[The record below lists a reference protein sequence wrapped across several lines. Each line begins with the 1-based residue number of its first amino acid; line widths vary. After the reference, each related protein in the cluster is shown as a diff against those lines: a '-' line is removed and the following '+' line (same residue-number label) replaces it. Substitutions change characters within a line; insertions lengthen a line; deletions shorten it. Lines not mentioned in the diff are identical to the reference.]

1 MLVEKKV
8 SSRELTEVALGRI
21 SAVDA
26 RVKAFLVV
34 TDELALKQADA
45 VDAKIASG
53 GALELSPVEGV
64 PVGIKDV
71 LCTRGIETTCS
82 SKILKGFVPPYSATV
97 VDKLEQ
103 AGGVFLGKLNMDEFA
118 MGSSTENSAYFPTH
132 NPWDLSKVPGGSSG
146 GSVASVAS
154 GEAFWS
160 LGTDTGGSIRQP
172 AAFCGVVGVK
182 PTYGRVSRYGMI
194 AFASSLDQIGP
205 VTKSVY
211 DAAMMM
217 NVISGHDPMDSTSL
231 DLPVPDYT
239 KACVSDVKGLR
250 LGMPKEYFAEGISA
264 ECADAARKAIATLES
279 LGATVEECSLPTTDY
294 ALATYYIIAPAE
306 ASSNLAR
313 YDGVRF
319 GIRDKKAMNPTE
331 MFRLTREEGFGP
343 EVKQRI
349 MIGTYALS
357 AGYYD
362 AFYLKA
368 QKVRTL
374 IRQEFDEA
382 FTKFDAL
389 VTPTAPT
396 PAFGLGEKT
405 ADPLAMK
412 LNDVLTIPVN
422 MAGIA
427 ALSVPCGFSEG
438 GLPLGLQ
445 VIGPALS
452 EEMLFRI
459 AYTYEQA
466 SEWHTRRAR
475 L

>member
-1 MLVEKKV
+1 M
-8 SSRELTEVALGRI
+8 
-21 SAVDA
+21 
-26 RVKAFLVV
+26 
-34 TDELALKQADA
+34 
-45 VDAKIASG
+45 
-53 GALELSPVEGV
+53 
-64 PVGIKDV
+64 
-71 LCTRGIETTCS
+71 
-82 SKILKGFVPPYSATV
+82 
-97 VDKLEQ
+97 
-103 AGGVFLGKLNMDEFA
+103 GKLNMDEFA

-132 NPWDLSKVPGGSSG
+132 NPWDLTKVPGGSSG
-146 GSVASVAS
+146 GSVASVAA

-211 DAAMMM
+211 DAALMM

-319 GIRDKKAMNPTE
+319 GIRDKRAMNPTE
-331 MFRLTREEGFGP
+331 MFRKTREEGFGP

-412 LNDVLTIPVN
+412 LNDVLTIPGEHGRDRGAVG
-422 MAGIA
+422 AVRVFRGRT
-427 ALSVPCGFSEG
+427 
-438 GLPLGLQ
+438 
-445 VIGPALS
+445 PA
-452 EEMLFRI
+452 RI
-459 AYTYEQA
+459 AGDRAGVVGRDAVPDRLHLRAGVGVAHA
-466 SEWHTRRAR
+466 SRAVVESR
-475 L
+475 NDYCSSSAA